1 MTTKKTRIKHSPE
14 FKAEALKLADKVGVA
29 ATARQ
34 LSLHESQIYGWR
46 KNSKKDT
53 STSQREQ
60 ELTAEVAKL
69 KRQLA
74 EQAEE
79 LEIGKKGRHL
89 LREESKVDC
98 YEFML
103 EHLLCFSIVRM
114 AKVFGI
120 SRSGFYYWIKHRHNA
135 IQREAIRQQLDTKVK
150 EAFDNSKGRDGSRR
164 IQKELS
170 ENGERYNVKTIAA
183 SMKRQ
188 DLTQKAARKFKCTT
202 DSKHQMPV
210 APNLLA
216 QNFSASAPNEK
227 WAGDITYIATSEGWL
242 YLAVIIDLYSRQ
254 VIGWSMDT
262 RMTATL
268 VCDALSMALF
278 RRGFP
283 EQVIVHSDR
292 GSQYCSKDYRDLITA
307 YNLKQSMS
315 RKGNC
320 WDNACVESFFH
331 SMKVEA
337 IQNEPIMTRDQMR
350 QTIFEYIEV
359 DYNRTRRHSALGY
372 LSPVNFE
379 QQNVA

>member
-1 MTTKKTRIKHSPE
+1 MTSKKKRIIHSPE
-14 FKAEALKLADKVGVA
+14 FKAETLKLAEKVGVA
-29 ATARQ
+29 TAARQ

-46 KNSKKDT
+46 KATKKNSNI
-53 STSQREQ
+53 SQREQ
-60 ELTAEVAKL
+60 ELAVEIAKL

-89 LREESKVDC
+89 LREKSKVNC

-103 EHLLCFSIVRM
+103 EHLLSFSISRM
-114 AKVFGI
+114 AKVFRV
-120 SRSGFYYWIKHRHNA
+120 SRSGFYYWVENRHKA
-135 IQREAIRQQLDTKVK
+135 IQRETERQKLDTKVK
-150 EAFDNSKGRDGSRR
+150 EAFDVSKERDGSRR
-164 IQKELS
+164 IQKELAES
-170 ENGERYNVKTIAA
+170 GDNHNVKTIAA
-183 SMKRQ
+183 SMRRQ
-188 DLTQKAARKFKCTT
+188 DLVAKAARKFKCTT
-202 DSKHQMPV
+202 DSKHEMPV

-216 QNFSASAPNEK
+216 QDFNATAPNQK
-227 WAGDITYIATSEGWL
+227 WAGDITYVATSEGWL

-262 RMTATL
+262 RMTASL

-283 EQVIVHSDR
+283 EQVITHSDR
-292 GSQYCSKDYRDLITA
+292 GSQYCSKDYRDLIST

-331 SMKVEA
+331 SLKVEA
-337 IQNEPIMTRDQMR
+337 IQYEPIMTREQIR

-372 LSPVNFE
+372 LSPMNFE
-379 QQNVA
+379 KQNVA

>member
-1 MTTKKTRIKHSPE
+1 MTSKKKRIIHSPE
-14 FKAEALKLADKVGVA
+14 FKAETLKLADKVGVA
-29 ATARQ
+29 AAARQ
-34 LSLHESQIYGWR
+34 LSLHDSQIYGWR
-46 KNSKKDT
+46 KATKKNS
-53 STSQREQ
+53 SISQREQ
-60 ELTAEVAKL
+60 ELAIEVAKL

-89 LREESKVDC
+89 LREKSKVNC

-103 EHLLCFSIVRM
+103 EHLLSFSISRM
-114 AKVFGI
+114 AKVFRV
-120 SRSGFYYWIKHRHNA
+120 SRSGFYYWVENRHKA
-135 IQREAIRQQLDTKVK
+135 IQRETERQKLDTKVK
-150 EAFDNSKGRDGSRR
+150 EAFDVSKERDGSRR
-164 IQKELS
+164 IQKELA
-170 ENGERYNVKTIAA
+170 ENGDNHNVKTIAA

-188 DLTQKAARKFKCTT
+188 DLVAKAARKFKCTT
-202 DSKHQMPV
+202 DSKHKMPV

-216 QNFSASAPNEK
+216 QDFNAMAPNQK
-227 WAGDITYIATSEGWL
+227 WAGDITYVATSEGWL

-262 RMTATL
+262 RMTASL

-283 EQVIVHSDR
+283 EQVITHSDR
-292 GSQYCSKDYRDLITA
+292 GSQYCSKDYRDLIST

-337 IQNEPIMTRDQMR
+337 IQYEPIMTREQMR

-372 LSPVNFE
+372 LSPMNFE
-379 QQNVA
+379 KQNV

>member
-1 MTTKKTRIKHSPE
+1 MTSKKKRIIHSPE
-14 FKAEALKLADKVGVA
+14 FKAETLKLAEKVGVA
-29 ATARQ
+29 TAARQ

-46 KNSKKDT
+46 KATKKNSNI
-53 STSQREQ
+53 SEREQ
-60 ELTAEVAKL
+60 ELAVEIAKL

-89 LREESKVDC
+89 LREKSKVNC

-103 EHLLCFSIVRM
+103 EHLLSFSISRM
-114 AKVFGI
+114 AKVFRV
-120 SRSGFYYWIKHRHNA
+120 SRSGFYYWVENRHKA
-135 IQREAIRQQLDTKVK
+135 IQRETERQKLDTKVK
-150 EAFDNSKGRDGSRR
+150 EAFDVSKERDGSRR
-164 IQKELS
+164 IQKELAES
-170 ENGERYNVKTIAA
+170 GDNHNVKTIAA
-183 SMKRQ
+183 SMRRQ
-188 DLTQKAARKFKCTT
+188 DLVAKAARKFKCTT
-202 DSKHQMPV
+202 DSKHKMPV

-216 QNFSASAPNEK
+216 QDFNATAPNQK
-227 WAGDITYIATSEGWL
+227 WAGDITYVATSEGWL

-262 RMTATL
+262 KMTASL

-283 EQVIVHSDR
+283 EQVITHSDR
-292 GSQYCSKDYRDLITA
+292 GSQYCSKDYRDLIST

-331 SMKVEA
+331 SLKVEA
-337 IQNEPIMTRDQMR
+337 IQYEPIMTREQIR

-372 LSPVNFE
+372 LSPMNFE
-379 QQNVA
+379 KQNVA

>member
-1 MTTKKTRIKHSPE
+1 MTSNKKRIFHSPE
-14 FKAEALKLADKVGVA
+14 FKAEALKLAEKVGVA
-29 ATARQ
+29 AAARQ
-34 LSLHESQIYGWR
+34 LGLHESELYGWR
-46 KNSKKDT
+46 KAVKNDT
-53 STSQREQ
+53 STSQREKD
-60 ELTAEVAKL
+60 LAAEVAKL

-79 LEIGKKGRHL
+79 LDIGKKGRHL
-89 LREESKVDC
+89 HREKSKVDC

-103 EHLLCFSIVRM
+103 EHLLCFNVVRM
-114 AKVFGI
+114 AKVFEV
-120 SRSGFYYWIKHRHNA
+120 SRSGFYYWIKHRHKAN
-135 IQREAIRQQLDTKVK
+135 QREADRQELDTKVK
-150 EAFDNSKGRDGSRR
+150 DAFDSSKGRDGARR
-164 IQKELS
+164 IQKELA
-170 ENGERYNVKTIAA
+170 ENGDSHNVKTIAA

-188 DLTQKAARKFKCTT
+188 DLTPKAARKFKCTT
-202 DSKHQMPV
+202 DSKHKMPV
-210 APNLLA
+210 APNLLDQDFNA
-216 QNFSASAPNEK
+216 TAPNQK
-227 WAGDITYIATSEGWL
+227 WAGDITYLATSEGSL

-254 VIGWSMDT
+254 VIGWSMDS

-268 VCDALSMALF
+268 VSDALSMALF

-283 EQVIVHSDR
+283 ERVIVHSDR

-315 RKGNC
+315 KKGNC

-337 IQNEPIMTRDQMR
+337 IQYEPIMTRDEMR
-350 QTIFEYIEV
+350 HTIFEYIKV
-359 DYNRTRRHSALGY
+359 DYNRTRRHCALGY